1 MRKRS
6 YDDGCATA
14 HALDLI
20 GERWGLLV
28 VRELLLGP
36 KRFTDLRAGL
46 PGISPNVLAQRL
58 DEMEAASIL
67 RRRHLPPPAASWVYE
82 LTPWGTELEPLIQAI
97 GRWAARSPTLPLGRP
112 MSVNSLVLSLR
123 TMFDPASA
131 KGLDT
136 EIGLHLLGQPFRVRV
151 AHKTLEI
158 VPGEAHR
165 PAVTLTADPNAL
177 AAVIFGGRP
186 LADAVKSG
194 EVTLTG
200 DAAIGRRFVGLFPLP
215 ERAPATA

>member
-1 MRKRS
+1 
-6 YDDGCATA
+6 
-14 HALDLI
+14 
-20 GERWGLLV
+20 
-28 VRELLLGP
+28 
-36 KRFTDLRAGL
+36 
-46 PGISPNVLAQRL
+46 
-58 DEMEAASIL
+58 
-67 RRRHLPPPAASWVYE
+67 
-82 LTPWGTELEPLIQAI
+82 
-97 GRWAARSPTLPLGRP
+97 

-186 LADAVKSG
+186 SPML
-194 EVTLTG
+194 
-200 DAAIGRRFVGLFPLP
+200 
-215 ERAPATA
+215 